1 MYKAVKTGYIIPTI
15 QKSRVT
21 CVSRRWRKWKTLI
34 APGTCGYCLRMNG
47 RILAIADNA
56 WYNIPVHLNCGCSS
70 ENVTAIVAGTATNG
84 GMNGVDRY
92 LLLFGCLP
100 SGYLTKEA
108 ARKAG
113 WKPALGNLD
122 EILPGMMIG
131 GDIYKNRDHR
141 LPESVGR
148 TWYEADFD
156 YDGGYRNHCRLV
168 YSNDGLVFITYDHYL
183 TFLEIT
189 MEVSA

>member
-1 MYKAVKTGYIIPTI
+1 MYKVVKTGYIIPAI

-47 RILAIADNA
+47 RILATGDNA
-56 WYNIPVHLNCGCSS
+56 WYNIPVHLNCGCSA

-122 EILPGMMIG
+122 EIFPAFVKIAAATPPASIKGEIVLLFCTRTAALYNLSHMIF
-131 GDIYKNRDHR
+131 
-141 LPESVGR
+141 PP
-148 TWYEADFD
+148 
-156 YDGGYRNHCRLV
+156 
-168 YSNDGLVFITYDHYL
+168 VFLWIH
-183 TFLEIT
+183 FR
-189 MEVSA
+189 VFPR